1 MVPLDQGGALLH
13 NSIAP
18 EPAPAKA
25 PANTTANAPGRVLR
39 EVFGFG
45 AFRPGQEAVIGAA
58 LAGRDVLAVMP
69 TSGGKSLCY
78 QVPALVGEGLTVVV
92 CPLVSLMKDQIDSLK
107 ARLGDR
113 RGDRA
118 SRIRTGPEAV
128 AALHSGLPAAERRR
142 VEAGV
147 LAGRVRILYVAP
159 ERMRSLEFA
168 LLLRRAGGG
177 AGISLVVVDEA
188 HCLSEWGHSFRPE
201 YLFLRTAIEDLG
213 RPPVMALTA
222 TADPRV
228 RGDIAGLL
236 DLRDPAVVQT
246 VFDRPNLRYRV
257 RRVTEGAGRLDAVV
271 EALEEGERPAIVYA
285 PSRRRAE
292 EIASGLALR
301 GLRAH
306 AYHAGMS
313 VPERDAVQ
321 GRFMADELPV
331 IVATVAFGMGVDKP
345 NVRTVVHA
353 GVPHSIPA
361 YGQEAGRAG
370 RDGGL
375 SRSTVL
381 FSPEELAHRMEL
393 AGLGLTTADEARSF
407 FDELREISV
416 RETVGPCRGLL
427 RANPKPADLAS
438 LGGVGHGAAADALR
452 ALEAMGRVRRR
463 YNLWAEVRVRRMPRP
478 EYAPSGGPAG
488 AVLAVI
494 GRLGAAVPLP
504 DLAREAGLS
513 PATAQV
519 SLSRLVAAGLL
530 DAAPRGVISDVLI
543 KPGPLSR
550 RELAELTRR
559 FELRAAVEARQL
571 EDVGRYASLTTC
583 RRARLL
589 SHFGDETA
597 EFVAP
602 CDGCDVCRG
611 TSVRK
616 PAGPRGGHPGERP
629 GGRPGERLGERPFL
643 LGRVLGGL
651 RETFGLGGEGR
662 AGGSPSQR

>member
-1 MVPLDQGGALLH
+1 MIWIDQGGALLH
-13 NSIAP
+13 NPIAP
-18 EPAPAKA
+18 EPA

-45 AFRPGQEAVIGAA
+45 AFRPGQGAVIGAA

-113 RGDRA
+113 A

-147 LAGRVRILYVAP
+147 LAGEVRILYVAP

-168 LLLRRAGGG
+168 LLLRRSGGG
-177 AGISLVVVDEA
+177 AGVSLVVVDEA

-228 RGDIAGLL
+228 RGDIADLL
-236 DLRDPAVVQT
+236 DLRDPAVVRT
-246 VFDRPNLRYRV
+246 GFDRPNLRYRV

-301 GLRAH
+301 GVRAH

-313 VPERDAVQ
+313 AAERDAVQ

-353 GVPHSIPA
+353 GVPNSIPA
-361 YGQEAGRAG
+361 YVQEAGRAG

-375 SRSTVL
+375 SHSTVL
-381 FSPEELAHRMEL
+381 FSPEELSHRMGL

-407 FDELREISV
+407 FDELCEISV
-416 RETVGPCRGLL
+416 RETSGPCRGLL

-438 LGGVGHGAAADALR
+438 LGGVGHEAAADALR
-452 ALEAMGRVRRR
+452 SLEATGRVRRR

-488 AVLAVI
+488 AVLAVL
-494 GRLGAAVPLP
+494 GRLGGAVSAIPLP
-504 DLAREAGLS
+504 DLAREAGVS

-519 SLSRLVAAGLL
+519 SLSRLMAAGLL
-530 DAAPRGVISDVLI
+530 DAAPRGVIADVLI
-543 KPGPLSR
+543 KPGHLSR
-550 RELAELTRR
+550 RELAELRRR

-629 GGRPGERLGERPFL
+629 GGRPGERPFL

-651 RETFGLGGEGR
+651 CEAFGLGARVAPAAPRPNDEPP
-662 AGGSPSQR
+662 A